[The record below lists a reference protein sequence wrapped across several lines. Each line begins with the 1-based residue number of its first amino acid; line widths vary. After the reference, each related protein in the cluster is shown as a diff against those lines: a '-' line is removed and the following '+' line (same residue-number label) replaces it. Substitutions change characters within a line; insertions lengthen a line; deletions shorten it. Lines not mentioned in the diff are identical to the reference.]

1 MGFCRLKVAKMT
13 NIRIKIRLILGV
25 DKDGVFL
32 TENIIIPSRKLIAK
46 IAKLELFFKKIVA
59 LIV

>member
-1 MGFCRLKVAKMT
+1 MGFCRLKVVKMT

-46 IAKLELFFKKIVA
+46 IAKLELFLKK
-59 LIV
+59 